1 MSNFERTAGASS
13 VAGQQEKWKVAIIGS
28 GNWGSAIAKIVGQ
41 NAEQQPELF
50 DPSVTMWMYQEEF
63 EGRPLTEQFNE
74 KHENVKYLPGV
85 KIAKGVVAEPD
96 LVKAC
101 EGANA
106 LIFVTPHQ
114 FIPSICK
121 QLHGKLPKGARAISL
136 VKGVDVHEDKIHIF
150 SEVIEEHL
158 GVSCAALSGANIAN
172 EVARDAFSE
181 TTIGCRN
188 KEDGERWVKLFHT
201 NHFRVS
207 LTDDV
212 LGVSLAGALKNVVA
226 VAAGL
231 VDGMEMGNNA
241 KAAIMRIGLMEMKK
255 FSKEFFEGI
264 RDATF
269 VEESCGIAD
278 LITSSLGGRNRQC
291 AEAFVTSGKS
301 FDQLEEEMLKGQKL
315 QGVQTARE
323 LH

>member
-1 MSNFERTAGASS
+1 MDVRGAGELLLAASLPLYRAYS
-13 VAGQQEKWKVAIIGS
+13 PLRPQ
-28 GNWGSAIAKIVGQ
+28 
-41 NAEQQPELF
+41 
-50 DPSVTMWMYQEEF
+50 F

-85 KIAKGVVAEPD
+85 KIAEGVVAEPS
-96 LVKAC
+96 LLKAC
-101 EGANA
+101 AGANA

-121 QLHGKLPKGARAISL
+121 QLHGKLPKGTRAISL

-188 KEDGERWVKLFHT
+188 KEDGERWVNLFHT

-231 VDGMEMGNNA
+231 VDGMQMGNNA
-241 KAAIMRIGLMEMKK
+241 KVRP
-255 FSKEFFEGI
+255 FRRS
-264 RDATF
+264 TF
-269 VEESCGIAD
+269 RR
-278 LITSSLGGRNRQC
+278 SSLTRPSCTGGHYAHRPD
-291 AEAFVTSGKS
+291 G
-301 FDQLEEEMLKGQKL
+301 DEE
-315 QGVQTARE
+315 V
-323 LH
+323 

>member
-1 MSNFERTAGASS
+1 VLA
-13 VAGQQEKWKVAIIGS
+13 GS

-50 DPSVTMWMYQEEF
+50 DREVKMWMYEEQVSSPVPLRPRYLCTELILLPLGQF
-63 EGRPLTEQFNE
+63 EGRALTEQFNE
-74 KHENVKYLPGV
+74 KHENLKYLPGV
-85 KIAKGVVAEPD
+85 KIAEGVVAEPD

-101 EGANA
+101 QGANA

-121 QLHGKLPKGARAISL
+121 QLHGQLPKGTRAISL

-172 EVARDAFSE
+172 EVAKDAFSE

-188 KEDGERWVKLFHT
+188 KEDGERWVQLFHT

-231 VDGMEMGNNA
+231 VDGMQMGNNA
-241 KAAIMRIGLMEMKK
+241 KVGPFL
-255 FSKEFFEGI
+255 
-264 RDATF
+264 
-269 VEESCGIAD
+269 
-278 LITSSLGGRNRQC
+278 LPSS
-291 AEAFVTSGKS
+291 SP
-301 FDQLEEEMLKGQKL
+301 KL
-315 QGVQTARE
+315 AHPVWP
-323 LH
+323 LP